1 MGSMHTGPVPSAA
14 RTYRVAIVGT
24 GDIAGEHAAAI
35 RGLRSRAALAAVVD
49 LDRDRAAA
57 FAAEW
62 RVPATYGSMTRLL
75 ESEQLDLVHI
85 CTPPATHAAL
95 TIECLRA
102 GVTPVLEKP
111 PALSLEQL
119 DLLLDAERETGL
131 PVVVVFQHR
140 FGPGAARLRALGSS
154 SPAGRPL
161 VALCNTLW
169 YRGADYFSVPWRGRW
184 ETEGGGPTMG
194 HGIHQFD
201 LLLSILG
208 DWEEVVALAGRQSRP
223 TETEDVSAAVVRFTG
238 GAIATVVNSLVS
250 PRQTSQLRIDYEH
263 ATVELEHLYGYSDA
277 SWKLTERIPG
287 VLGDA
292 WHDGQD
298 ASGTSHGTQ
307 LRAVVDAL
315 DRGERPAVTL
325 EDARRTL
332 ELAAAIYASSFTG
345 RRVRAGEIAPG
356 DPFYSAMQGAG
367 APWVAPP
374 QTEERRAPAG

>member
-1 MGSMHTGPVPSAA
+1 MSPS
-14 RTYRVAIVGT
+14 RIYRVAIVGT
-24 GDIAGEHAAAI
+24 GDIAGEHAVAI
-35 RGLRSRAALAAVVD
+35 RSLGERATIAAVVD
-49 LDRDRAAA
+49 VDPVRAAV

-62 RVPATYGSMTRLL
+62 GVPAIHESLSQLL
-75 ESEQLDLVHI
+75 ASEELDLVHI
-85 CTPPATHAAL
+85 CTPPATHVPL

-102 GVTPVLEKP
+102 GVMPLLEKP

-119 DLLLDAERETGL
+119 DVLLAAERDTGM

-140 FGPGAARLRALGSS
+140 FGAGAERLRALGTSS
-154 SPAGRPL
+154 GAGRPL

-169 YRGADYFSVPWRGRW
+169 YRDTEYFAAPWRGRW

-208 DWEEVVALAGRQSRP
+208 DWEVVTALAGRQSRP
-223 TETEDVSAAVVRFTG
+223 TETEDVSAAVVRFAN

-250 PRQTSQLRIDYEH
+250 PRQTSQLRIDYEN

-277 SWKLTERIPG
+277 NWTVTERLPG
-287 VLGDA
+287 ALGDG
-292 WHDGQD
+292 WHRWQD
-298 ASGTSHGTQ
+298 SGETSHGTQ

-315 DRGERPAVTL
+315 DRGERPGVTL

-332 ELAAAIYASSFTG
+332 EMSAAIYASSFTG
-345 RRVRAGEIAPG
+345 RQIRAGEIAPG
-356 DPFYSAMQGAG
+356 DPFYSTMRGTG
-367 APWVAPP
+367 APWDRPD
-374 QTEERRAPAG
+374 RAVGR